1 VAETPAGSLALIGGR
16 LEESNVAVF
25 AEMRRLA
32 GGRVLVFPTA
42 SAEPKAVGEESLQV
56 FRAHGFEG
64 EVAPLTPR
72 NAARLARDPELIARV
87 ADYGSVY
94 FTGGDQANIVSSL
107 APGGRETPLLA
118 AIRAARAAGGMVAG
132 SSAGAA
138 VMSRRMLL
146 GGTSIEAVVH
156 GVAADPEKAGL
167 LLGDGLGFF
176 QHGMVDQ
183 HFIKRGR
190 LGRLVVA
197 MAAAGVRR
205 GFGVDENTALLVE
218 GDSARVCGEY
228 GVMLVDLGPG
238 RRDPGG
244 RSFEGFRLS
253 YLDDGDSVDL
263 RRFRPVPGAAK
274 RRVRKR
280 EIAYRAPARSR
291 RNVFGAY
298 TLYDLMAR
306 LVLGDPESGLRMS
319 ALNFRCSITSEHL
332 SATRLAD
339 RIGSR
344 ARTFGM
350 TPNPEARIVLLGS
363 SPIGADPLMLEAPMA
378 LLGAGPVGVF
388 AAASAEAR
396 RTAAEHVALLA
407 RHGVHAIDLGVTIDT
422 VDYAAQNHELL
433 EDIAGLRGVL
443 FCGGNQIRL
452 VETLLHRGEESAVL
466 RAIAR
471 AHAQGAVLIAA
482 SGAASALSGVMIAGG
497 SSWEALRYGVSS
509 DTGHR
514 GLVIQEGI
522 GLFAG
527 GIVDQNLLGGNR
539 LGRLVVGCAEEGER
553 FGVGVFE
560 DSAVVA
566 SHAGTR
572 LHATGKS
579 GFVLVEVDL
588 TALELQSDSFAAR
601 GVRLTVLGPGDG
613 VDIAGGGVEREA
625 AEGPAAALLAR
636 LIDGLAK
643 EAGRRRAGHRG
654 LEMRVHD
661 VAGAAALLDL
671 EFPRDEGD

>member
-1 VAETPAGSLALIGGR
+1 
-16 LEESNVAVF
+16 
-25 AEMRRLA
+25 
-32 GGRVLVFPTA
+32 
-42 SAEPKAVGEESLQV
+42 
-56 FRAHGFEG
+56 
-64 EVAPLTPR
+64 
-72 NAARLARDPELIARV
+72 
-87 ADYGSVY
+87 
-94 FTGGDQANIVSSL
+94 
-107 APGGRETPLLA
+107 
-118 AIRAARAAGGMVAG
+118 
-132 SSAGAA
+132 
-138 VMSRRMLL
+138 
-146 GGTSIEAVVH
+146 
-156 GVAADPEKAGL
+156 
-167 LLGDGLGFF
+167 
-176 QHGMVDQ
+176 
-183 HFIKRGR
+183 
-190 LGRLVVA
+190 
-197 MAAAGVRR
+197 
-205 GFGVDENTALLVE
+205 
-218 GDSARVCGEY
+218 
-228 GVMLVDLGPG
+228 
-238 RRDPGG
+238 
-244 RSFEGFRLS
+244 
-253 YLDDGDSVDL
+253 
-263 RRFRPVPGAAK
+263 
-274 RRVRKR
+274 
-280 EIAYRAPARSR
+280 
-291 RNVFGAY
+291 
-298 TLYDLMAR
+298 
-306 LVLGDPESGLRMS
+306 
-319 ALNFRCSITSEHL
+319 
-332 SATRLAD
+332 
-339 RIGSR
+339 
-344 ARTFGM
+344 
-350 TPNPEARIVLLGS
+350 
-363 SPIGADPLMLEAPMA
+363 
-378 LLGAGPVGVF
+378 
-388 AAASAEAR
+388 
-396 RTAAEHVALLA
+396 VALLA

-433 EDIAGLRGVL
+433 EDIAGLRGIL

-625 AEGPAAALLAR
+625 AEGPAAAILAR

-643 EAGRRRAGHRG
+643 EAGRQRAGHRG